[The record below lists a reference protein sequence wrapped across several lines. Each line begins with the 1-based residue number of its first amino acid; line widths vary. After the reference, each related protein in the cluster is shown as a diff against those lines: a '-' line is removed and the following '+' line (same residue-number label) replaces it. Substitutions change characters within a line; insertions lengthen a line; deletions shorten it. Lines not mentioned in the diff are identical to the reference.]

1 MKKTALLTGLCIS
14 ALALSACSNQKRVV
28 GSKGDQYTVNK
39 DVQKV
44 DNDSKSFYRS
54 NSFYSSCTSNSK
66 D

>member
-39 DVQKV
+39 DVL
-44 DNDSKSFYRS
+44 R
-54 NSFYSSCTSNSK
+54 YSWTYFWNK
-66 D
+66 